1 MSIRLVRIKKPVVD
15 ERRDMFKRQFK
26 TLKQRIKD
34 INSIIKKK
42 REDIKNLVSYRKF
55 IIKELHH
62 EYVSRIIKELHHEY
76 VSRKHSDSAL

>member
-1 MSIRLVRIKKPVVD
+1 MLVSDYAKKIVKH

-34 INSIIKKK
+34 INSVIKKNK
-42 REDIKNLVSYRKF
+42 KYTKDLLSYRKF
-55 IIKELHH
+55 
-62 EYVSRIIKELHHEY
+62 IIKELHHEY